1 MEAMVPLAEAARHA
15 SCHEATLRRMIKRGD
30 LPGYRVGNRWRVR
43 LSELEAAMGAT
54 SKHTVNREPKG
65 RFARLA
71 RGLGA

>member
-15 SCHEATLRRMIKRGD
+15 CCHEATLRRMIKRGD
-30 LPGYRVGNRWRVR
+30 LPGYKVGNRWRVR
-43 LSELEAAMGAT
+43 ISELDSAMGAT
-54 SKHTVNREPKG
+54 PERTVTREPKG